1 MAAERSIY
9 FDMLSDDEKIITAML
24 MLQLKTF
31 LMLKNNEI
39 QVNEKTTN
47 INNFNF
53 SKKEY
58 KCNLRI

>member
-1 MAAERSIY
+1 MAAENIY
-9 FDMLSDDEKIITAML
+9 FDLLSDDEKIITAML
-24 MLQLKTF
+24 MIQLKTF

-39 QVNEKTTN
+39 QVNEKTNT
-47 INNFNF
+47 NNFNF